1 MSVSSS
7 CNTRCCFIFVIASV
21 QKRYRHVA
29 RSHTMIVA
37 LRRIIYTL
45 SLYEF
50 DSVGSYVCTRR
61 FAIILVLVAVKLTLL
76 FHAKKYI
83 PVHLQNMIIIYI
95 EVLSTIHTPIISW
108 FERVT
113 HSDSS
118 RPSTRSIVI
127 RNTFQARYQKI
138 SGCSCSVI
146 CHPLPSSPS
155 AHSFANPFDRTMSI
169 CVHKSVVSFHG
180 RT

>member
-1 MSVSSS
+1 M
-7 CNTRCCFIFVIASV
+7 T
-21 QKRYRHVA
+21 
-29 RSHTMIVA
+29 VA

-50 DSVGSYVCTRR
+50 DSVGSYVYTRR

-76 FHAKKYI
+76 FHATKYI
-83 PVHLQNMIIIYI
+83 PVHLQNMIIYI

-118 RPSTRSIVI
+118 RPSTRSLVI
-127 RNTFQARYQKI
+127 RNTFQARYQK
-138 SGCSCSVI
+138 
-146 CHPLPSSPS
+146 SPV
-155 AHSFANPFDRTMSI
+155 AHVLSFVTRCQVRQVLIVLQIHPFDRTMSI
-169 CVHKSVVSFHG
+169 CVHKGVVSFHG